1 MKNFDEY
8 MLGEILKEEGIELS
22 DQKIRQLIAEGF
34 MDKMKK
40 WGKNAALAGALGAGA
55 MGATSGGQGQA
66 PENSPAPQ
74 SYKYQTNAYMGNQG
88 TVDQFNKDMVAM
100 NKGEIPDSFNRTTTS
115 AIEVTAKTILDT
127 ALVTQNG
134 EPIFERDKF
143 IEIIHTKDLGSGNI
157 EVVADI
163 SGTIMATS
171 KEDAMSRMK
180 NQITQQLIHHGFEV
194 EGLNFI
200 SFETQLENAMPAKV
214 KIRVKFSGQMGSK

>member
-1 MKNFDEY
+1 MKNFNEY

-22 DQKIRQLIAEGF
+22 DQEIRQLIAEGF

-40 WGKNAALAGALGAGA
+40 YGKKAAMAGALGAGA
-55 MGATSGGQGQA
+55 MGAMGSTPQA

-74 SYKYQTNAYMGNQG
+74 SYKYQTSAYMGNQG
-88 TVDQFNKDMVAM
+88 AQDQFNKDVASM
-100 NKGEIPDSFNRTTTS
+100 EKGQYSHERTSTAPIEIN
-115 AIEVTAKTILDT
+115 AKTILDT

-143 IEIIHTKDLGSGNI
+143 IEIVHTKDLGNGNA
-157 EVVADI
+157 EVIADI
-163 SGTIMATS
+163 TGTIMATS
-171 KEDAMSRMK
+171 KKDAMSKMK
-180 NQITQQLIHHGFEV
+180 NQITQQLIRHGFEV
-194 EGLNFI
+194 GGLDFI